1 VQHAWSRGAVSFSGG
16 PSAGVSPAANI
27 WVSAGYNIAGY
38 RDRDFED
45 DRYTRQGPYVTMRLK
60 FDQSTLGGAT
70 RALFGGRR

>member
-1 VQHAWSRGAVSFSGG
+1 MW
-16 PSAGVSPAANI
+16 I
-27 WVSAGYNIAGY
+27 SAGYNVAGY

-60 FDQSTLGGAT
+60 FDQTTIGGAT